1 MKYLVTTNEE
11 GKEEIFI
18 FPRSVNHD
26 IMAEAVYA
34 MKNQT
39 YGDWKRI
46 RRKPISAGFVEAGR
60 CVGGS
65 ESLGISSRPQDQE
78 LLSYT

>member
-1 MKYLVTTNEE
+1 MRK
-11 GKEEIFI
+11 IFI

-26 IMAEAVYA
+26 VMVEAIYA

-46 RRKPISAGFVEAGR
+46 RRKPISAGFIEAGR
-60 CVGGS
+60 CVGKS
-65 ESLGISSRPQDQE
+65 ESLGISSRPQDCE
-78 LLSYT
+78 LLPYT